1 MFTGKQYG
9 SQAEKPQYDKLKYS
23 QYDCQAFCELV
34 LRDIGVRQSNGAV
47 YNWRGSNH
55 IWRDGVSWRGTVE
68 EARKKFGCVPV
79 GSWAFMVSNDGGE
92 VARGYNDKMGNASHI
107 AIVVNQTQVRD
118 STKGTGRDGVAYRK
132 LSDFNMIGIPKM
144 LDFNITNNNII
155 ELSQEEITKVITSL
169 EKIITDMKG
178 WITK

>member
-9 SQAEKPQYDKLKYS
+9 SQAEKAQYDKLKYS

-34 LRDIGVRQSNGAV
+34 LRDIGVRQPNGAV

-55 IWRDGVSWRGTVE
+55 IWRDAVSWRGTVE
-68 EARKKFGCVPV
+68 EARKKFGCIPV

-132 LSDFNMIGIPKM
+132 LSDFNMIGLPKM
-144 LDFNITNNNII
+144 LDFNITSNNII
-155 ELSQEEITKVITSL
+155 KLSQEEITKVITSL
-169 EKIITDMKG
+169 EKIIKDLKG
-178 WITK
+178 WVTK

>member
-1 MFTGKQYG
+1 MFTGKQYA
-9 SQAEKPQYDKLKYS
+9 SQAEQPQYDKLKYS

-34 LRDIGVRQSNGAV
+34 LRDIGARQPNGAV

-55 IWRDGVSWRGTVE
+55 IWRDAVSWRGTIE
-68 EARKKFGCVPV
+68 EARKIFGCVPV

-92 VARGYNDKMGNASHI
+92 VARGYHDNMGNASHI

-144 LDFNITNNNII
+144 LDFNNTSNNII
-155 ELSQEEITKVITSL
+155 ELSQEEITKVIASL
-169 EKIITDMKG
+169 EKIIKDLKG
-178 WITK
+178 RITK